1 MKNNLDDEKYYD
13 FELRTYLR
21 TLDYSDYKKNTM
33 IMFANNDYHPDSII
47 SIPSNDEY
55 QTIGEC
61 WDSLGSGPIDF
72 CREF

>member
-61 WDSLGSGPIDF
+61 WDSLGSG
-72 CREF
+72 